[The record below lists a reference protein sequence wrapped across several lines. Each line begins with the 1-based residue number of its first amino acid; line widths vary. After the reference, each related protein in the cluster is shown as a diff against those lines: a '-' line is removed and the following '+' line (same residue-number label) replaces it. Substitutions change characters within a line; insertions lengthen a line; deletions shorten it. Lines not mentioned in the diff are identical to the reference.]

1 MAQEIDRSDFADIAG
16 TFFGGSYTPPSPVTD
31 QAGFEQYAS
40 FAQNELIPLIDKQ
53 VKYQESIKRQR
64 NADLAYQQT
73 QLSMQKSLDEAATQR
88 KNFQELSQIGN
99 YVDSLIAGG
108 GDASDMLNSF
118 YEVRSKSPLFDPL
131 SIKFF
136 SRYEDRIKAIG
147 VQQKAAEAPQKM
159 ADQNLAQ
166 AYAYG
171 MPKDLLDQNILTG
184 IYRGDPEA
192 KKIASQSLSTVEEL
206 EKQEKREGEYSKVE
220 ESDLKRISS
229 FSTTPEEQIAEIPVD
244 NEGGTQE
251 KRFEAFNFSV
261 MYKVI
266 QDYMHLEGSL
276 DDPKIFEKRFKELSD
291 KFILDP
297 VKAVEEG
304 TPHEEVQGIQLGF
317 IQDTQRQARK
327 KLKKTMLSTDS
338 YSPFK
343 RSSAREDQQK
353 NIFGAFGSAPP
364 K

>member
-31 QAGFEQYAS
+31 QAGFERYAS
-40 FAQNELIPLIDKQ
+40 FAQNELMPLIDKQ

-73 QLSMQKSLDEAATQR
+73 QLSMQKSLDEAAAQR
-88 KNFQELSQIGN
+88 KNFQTLSSIGN
-99 YVDSLIAGG
+99 YVDSLIEGG

-118 YEVRSKSPLFDPL
+118 YEIRSKSPLFDPQ

-192 KKIASQSLSTVEEL
+192 KEIASQSLSTVKEL
-206 EKQEKREGEYSKVE
+206 EKQEKRESEY
-220 ESDLKRISS
+220 LKLQKSELEKLAS
-229 FSTTPEEQIAEIPVD
+229 FSPTPADFTTIVEVA
-244 NEGGTQE
+244 GGEDEMKFKALDFDT
-251 KRFEAFNFSV
+251 
-261 MYKVI
+261 MYKAI
-266 QDYMHLEGSL
+266 QARMRIDGSS
-276 DDPKIFEKRFKELSD
+276 DDPAVFKMLSD
-291 KFILDP
+291 KFIIDP
-297 VKAVEEG
+297 EEAVKSG
-304 TPHEEVQGIQLGF
+304 LSPEEVLRTQLNF
-317 IQDTQRQARK
+317 IQTIKRDSNIE
-327 KLKKTMLSTDS
+327 LKRVTTTADPA
-338 YSPFK
+338 SPFQMSPAK
-343 RSSAREDQQK
+343 RKEQED
-353 NIFGAFGSAPP
+353 IYGSFGLTPP

>member
-31 QAGFEQYAS
+31 QAGFERYAS
-40 FAQNELIPLIDKQ
+40 FAQNELMPLIDKQ

-88 KNFQELSQIGN
+88 KNFQELSQVGSR
-99 YVDSLIAGG
+99 VDNLIEGG
-108 GDASDMLNSF
+108 GDASDMLNTF
-118 YEVRSKSPLFDPL
+118 YDIRSKSPLFDPQ

-192 KKIASQSLSTVEEL
+192 KEIASQSLSTVEEL
-206 EKQEKREGEYSKVE
+206 EKQEKREGEFSKLNKDKLE
-220 ESDLKRISS
+220 GISNLS
-229 FSTTPEEQIAEIPVD
+229 LTPKDFSVDIAVPK
-244 NEGGTQE
+244 GTDTKE
-251 KRFEAFNFSV
+251 FEAYGFAT

-266 QDYMHLEGSL
+266 QDYMLLEGSL
-276 DDPKIFEKRFKELSD
+276 DDPKIFEERFKELSD

-297 VKAVEEG
+297 DKAVKSG
-304 TPHEEVQGIQLGF
+304 KPPEEVKRIQLSL
-317 IQDTQRQARK
+317 IQETQRQARE
-327 KLKKTMLSTDS
+327 KLKKTILSTDS
-338 YSPFK
+338 YSPFE